1 MSLHPEIQ
9 RLLVAFERRRRLLLL
24 LRGVLSGGAAF
35 LLGTILAVLVDAPL
49 VLEDGPRVV
58 LAGLVYGGALVAFWW
73 FALRRFRR
81 GSAANLAA
89 LLETAAPQLRGSFLS
104 AVELAPSAAH
114 ADSNPFRES
123 LQEQTAQ
130 RISGLAVSS
139 LLPLSLVRR
148 CLAALL
154 LAALVIG
161 GGFALNGSRF
171 GWQCARA
178 LLPLANFERLADAEI
193 TVVQPAP
200 VEGIVPADEPL
211 EVEVSVVA
219 PGEVEPVVLAR
230 HANGSRL
237 RIPMRAA
244 GPGRFL
250 ASLPVEHEPLVYQ
263 VRAGYSVTR
272 RFQLEPRSRPRVVSY
287 TKTYHY
293 PEYTGLPDRTV
304 TSSEGTVSAL
314 EGTLVEIALAPDQA
328 VVSGSL
334 ALTLGKTNIELPLD
348 AVGGQPGL
356 LRARFELTE
365 GGAYTVRMLSVETG
379 LKSAGGPQNGIQVE
393 LDAPP
398 NLVLEIPAQD
408 LVSPLGEKV
417 LLEGAAEEDF
427 GLATVE
433 LEVRQNEAGWQRKP
447 LAAAA
452 GRKFPIRTS
461 FDSLAYK
468 ARPGDVLSV
477 RFSATD
483 ARGQRGESRTL
494 RIAIAPPGTVAL
506 PDRALATQR
515 ALFKHVK
522 ELANESAEA
531 VAALEKLKSQS
542 ERGAPDDVKA
552 SEALV
557 RAEQALEKAVQSAE
571 LARDALRDAQEE
583 AGSVAAAAAL
593 QVEAR
598 VLGAAHLSELQAAKQ
613 ALQQLLPM
621 AGTKAAAVEAAR
633 FAQEAAAAGASLAR
647 LVEESAR
654 TRLDVLEAASLAP
667 AARALSKEMAAAGRE
682 EDASSADGRPAGT
695 EGEALRRQQV
705 NQTAS
710 SQLQGQLQKLVERA
724 QPAAGGLRPALDE
737 LRKSQVAAE
746 KAGALAAAGEGA
758 PPPAQAAAAGEALAR
773 SLERT
778 ASSLDGAK
786 PVLQA
791 AAERA
796 QNALKR
802 ADRTGGEIVERS
814 AREIASLANKQNVP
828 SELREAAAG
837 IRTAAA
843 ADALRAKAEAEALT
857 GEASPKLARALVQA
871 AAALEAPPQGGTPAA
886 ALGAQA
892 ADVAKLL
899 KTVEAGA
906 ALEAAQRKA
915 EGLAA
920 QLDRQNG
927 PPSPAQMEARNQ
939 LREDLQALPKQV
951 REARLPEPAANAAR
965 EGGEALGGS
974 TTAGLAKAVQALKAG
989 AAVAAEPVDKALAE
1003 LAKKAPSLT
1012 QQMEQLAGK
1021 ALKASESTAALA
1033 EKSAGQTGNQ
1043 AEQKELAGVL
1053 RTESQFERKLDQ
1065 LRQALR
1071 SEANVQDV
1079 RSAAGR
1085 EAARDA
1091 DGAAAQLKDAG
1102 NRAQAALQQAAARAT
1117 ERQPLLEK
1125 AAAFQKQGA
1134 EQLRALAE
1142 NFQKLESADPA
1153 ERAAARQ
1160 ALRAGDKALGA
1171 AAKLD
1176 AREERVAELAQL
1188 AELAKKSP
1196 EAALAKAE
1204 AMAAQNPPGTQESQP
1219 VADGAAKEGAGAQN
1233 SEGKGDASQQGGKQK
1248 DAPGGGQA
1256 AGGAPL
1262 AQSAKAE
1269 VAEARAALKE
1279 GGEGSAER
1287 AAESLS
1293 AAVEAQAAADRGER
1307 AQEGAASSGGANSG
1321 AGLSGLAD
1329 SGSKGLPEGKR
1340 GGAGDWGNLPK
1351 RLATDMVEGKRESAP
1366 AEYRDSVEA
1375 YFRAVAERARAGV
1388 GRQ

>member
-35 LLGTILAVLVDAPL
+35 LLGTILAVLIDAPL
-49 VLEDGPRVV
+49 VLEDTPRVV

-130 RISGLAVSS
+130 RISGLAVPS

-148 CLAALL
+148 CLAAWL
-154 LAALVIG
+154 LAALAIG

-200 VEGIVPADEPL
+200 MEGIVPADEPL
-211 EVEVSVVA
+211 ELEVAVVA
-219 PGEVEPVVLAR
+219 LGEVEPVVLAR

-272 RFQLEPRSRPRVVSY
+272 RFQLEPRSRPRVASY

-314 EGTLVEIALAPDQA
+314 EGTLVEIAFAPDQA
-328 VVSGSL
+328 VAGGSL
-334 ALTLGKTNIELPLD
+334 ALTLGKTNSELPLD
-348 AVGGQPGL
+348 GDAGQPGL

-365 GGAYTVRMLSVETG
+365 GGAYTVRMMSVETG

-408 LVSPLGEKV
+408 LVSPLGEMV
-417 LLEGAAEEDF
+417 SLEGTAEDDF
-427 GLATVE
+427 GLVTVE
-433 LEVRQNEAGWQRKP
+433 LEVRQNESGWQRKP

-452 GRKFPIRTS
+452 GRRFPIRTAL
-461 FDSLAYK
+461 DSLAYK

-494 RIAIAPPGTVAL
+494 RIAIAPPGTVVR

-515 ALFKHVK
+515 ALFKHVV

-542 ERGAPDDVKA
+542 ERGAPDEVKA

-571 LARDALRDAQEE
+571 SARDALRDAQDA
-583 AGSVAAAAAL
+583 AGSVADAAAL

-598 VLGAAHLSELQAAKQ
+598 VLGVAQLSELHAAKQ

-621 AGTKAAAVEAAR
+621 AGTKAGAVEAAR
-633 FAQEAAAAGASLAR
+633 FAQEAASAGASLAR
-647 LVEESAR
+647 LVEESSR

-667 AARALSKEMAAAGRE
+667 AARALSKEIAAAGRE
-682 EDASSADGRPAGT
+682 EDASSADGRPAVA

-710 SQLQGQLQKLVERA
+710 SQLQGQLQKLVKRA
-724 QPAAGGLRPALDE
+724 QPAADALRPALDE
-737 LRKSQVAAE
+737 LRKRQAAAE
-746 KAGALAAAGEGA
+746 KEAALAAASGEA
-758 PPPAQAAAAGEALAR
+758 AQPPAQAVAAGEALAR

-778 ASSLDGAK
+778 ATSLDGAK

-796 QNALKR
+796 QTALKR

-828 SELREAAAG
+828 NGLREAAAG

-843 ADALRAKAEAEALT
+843 ADALRANAEAEAVS

-871 AAALEAPPQGGTPAA
+871 AAALEAPLQGEASVP

-906 ALEAAQRKA
+906 ALETAQRKA

-927 PPSPAQMEARNQ
+927 PPSPAQIAARKQ
-939 LREDLQALPKQV
+939 LREEVQALPKQV

-989 AAVAAEPVDKALAE
+989 AAAAAEPADKALAE

-1012 QQMEQLAGK
+1012 QQMEQLAAK
-1021 ALKASESTAALA
+1021 ALKASEATAALA
-1033 EKSAGQTGNQ
+1033 DKSPGQTGKQ
-1043 AEQKELAGVL
+1043 EEQKEMAGVL

-1071 SEANVQDV
+1071 AEANAQDV

-1102 NRAQAALQQAAARAT
+1102 NRAQAALQQAAARAP

-1134 EQLRALAE
+1134 EQLKALAE

-1153 ERAAARQ
+1153 ERTAARQ

-1176 AREERVAELAQL
+1176 AREERVAELAKL
-1188 AELAKKSP
+1188 AELARKSP

-1204 AMAAQNPPGTQESQP
+1204 AMAAQNSPGSQESQP
-1219 VADGAAKEGAGAQN
+1219 GADGAAKEGTSAQS
-1233 SEGKGDASQQGGKQK
+1233 SEGKGDASQQGGTQK
-1248 DAPGGGQA
+1248 DAPGGAQA
-1256 AGGAPL
+1256 AAGAQL
-1262 AQSAKAE
+1262 AQAAKTE
-1269 VAEARAALKE
+1269 MAEARAALKE

-1287 AAESLS
+1287 AAQSLS
-1293 AAVEAQAAADRGER
+1293 AAVDAQAGADRGER
-1307 AQEGAASSGGANSG
+1307 TQEGAASSGGANSG
-1321 AGLSGLAD
+1321 ADLSGMAD
-1329 SGSKGLPEGKR
+1329 AGSKGLPADKR
-1340 GGAGDWGNLPK
+1340 GGAGDWGSLPK

-1366 AEYRDSVEA
+1366 SEYRDSVEA
-1375 YFRAVAERARAGV
+1375 YFRAVAERARAGAA
-1388 GRQ
+1388 R